1 MVPLLLPALPLYVV
15 KRVSHCVLPGVS
27 CLPGRGG
34 RLWAVHP
41 CSQGKPAA
49 SWGGFTLKFS
59 CDVNPADV
67 KDIGGPL
74 KHPARI
80 FHGDSH
86 SSGSRQ
92 EKNGLCLPERTRFH
106 YEVKPRQAPCTC
118 QPVLGFPSDFTLS

>member
-1 MVPLLLPALPLYVV
+1 MFPACQEGEDVSGLSTPAPRESLP
-15 KRVSHCVLPGVS
+15 
-27 CLPGRGG
+27 
-34 RLWAVHP
+34 
-41 CSQGKPAA
+41 Q
-49 SWGGFTLKFS
+49 SWGGFTLKCS
-59 CDVNPADV
+59 CDVKPADV

-106 YEVKPRQAPCTC
+106 YEVKPRQALCTC